1 VNGNNATIE
10 NSTLDDKVG
19 WFTITQAPGASGL
32 TVQNCTFNG
41 GDNVELASFIN
52 SVAGYVKIINNKFLN
67 TPAHTI
73 HISNGVVSG
82 NYISGGGSEPG
93 AHPDAVNVY
102 DTTGPVVVSNNFI
115 DFTNG
120 GEPQV
125 TNAAVRISTDDGNT
139 SNVLVTNNILLGGQ
153 YTVGASPTTIV
164 WSNPGSTGTL
174 GSVGTLSNI
183 NIANNYIGFGVY
195 GAFTPMG
202 SGVTLSNNTIFD
214 YTNPIYSTNA
224 WAAYVAKGVGT
235 THLIQSTG
243 GAITGSA
250 TGSTTLYS
258 GGFSIGMVG
267 TANETVFVGG
277 AGAQYM
283 TGGSGANIFKYLAIS
298 DSIPSIM
305 DGINNFDPA
314 KDVIDLSAIDA
325 NLSSPGTQNFTF
337 IGTAAFSGSGGQVR
351 YVQDP
356 AHNQTLVEAD
366 LVGDS
371 TPDLEFR
378 ITGLL
383 NLSAANFALTAAQST
398 TDMAAGAALYDPS
411 IQSGTA
417 IEHSYT
423 NVQGRSYTSYQAIS
437 NSGYIVAEDLNFS
450 SSSNELD
457 LYGANLTI
465 TRGSGAETLKVGTG
479 NFSLGYRSTE
489 TIQVGSAG
497 AETFAFDPNFGSET
511 IVGFAASGTTADTI
525 QLATSSFSYLNSSMS
540 QAQDLA
546 AVLSHAL
553 SSSSGTTIRDTSGDS
568 LALNGLAESTISAN
582 GSQFRFV

>member
-1 VNGNNATIE
+1 M
-10 NSTLDDKVG
+10 
-19 WFTITQAPGASGL
+19 
-32 TVQNCTFNG
+32 
-41 GDNVELASFIN
+41 
-52 SVAGYVKIINNKFLN
+52 
-67 TPAHTI
+67 
-73 HISNGVVSG
+73 
-82 NYISGGGSEPG
+82 
-93 AHPDAVNVY
+93 
-102 DTTGPVVVSNNFI
+102 
-115 DFTNG
+115 
-120 GEPQV
+120 
-125 TNAAVRISTDDGNT
+125 
-139 SNVLVTNNILLGGQ
+139 
-153 YTVGASPTTIV
+153 

-183 NIANNYIGFGVY
+183 NIANNYIGFGVWRVHS
-195 GAFTPMG
+195 MG

-298 DSIPSIM
+298 ELIPSIM

-337 IGTAAFSGSGGQVR
+337 IGTAAFSGSEASALRAASGAQSNPGG
-351 YVQDP
+351 
-356 AHNQTLVEAD
+356 AD
-366 LVGDS
+366 IPCRRVVPGS
-371 TPDLEFR
+371 GASEKGR
-378 ITGLL
+378 L

-398 TDMAAGAALYDPS
+398 TDMAAGAGLRRPVHS
-411 IQSGTA
+411 SGTA

-450 SSSNELD
+450 SSSNELN
-457 LYGANLTI
+457 LHGANLTI

-489 TIQVGSAG
+489 TIQVGSEG
-497 AETFAFDPNFGSET
+497 AETFDFDPNFGSEP
-511 IVGFAASGTTADTI
+511 IDGVAASGTTADTI

-540 QAQDLA
+540 
-546 AVLSHAL
+546 
-553 SSSSGTTIRDTSGDS
+553 
-568 LALNGLAESTISAN
+568 
-582 GSQFRFV
+582 